1 MRAIPD
7 SHNYRKHEEAA
18 RELERRFGHDRIQ
31 GAHHERDG
39 PDGTTTQRPDRT
51 PSRSELR
58 QEDRTGITAKEV
70 KRDVTAIFRS
80 SPDANSFRE
89 GLSEKGYA
97 IARGD
102 RRDYVLV
109 DQAGGIHSLAR
120 RIDGVKAAELRQ
132 FMAPLDRASIP
143 SITDAREAQARLFG
157 NADGH
162 EVDLAKAY
170 RRGEGYVSQS
180 QAALKEHKQRQQ
192 QRDAEHRD
200 SRERD
205 DPLEALQKRERERA
219 SGEEDVHSE
228 SNSDDIGPSGNQE
241 LSEAMQGRLDRLRA
255 AKAEYGTRPAKRGS
269 GWRPHPG
276 PLGGKGQALRGT
288 FRLASTRC
296 TQRYA
301 ALMTSSFKTAG
312 PEFAQQAGRA
322 MRATANL
329 LLTAR
334 RLFRPQ
340 PSARTRRPHRP
351 SKRGGMSE
359 AQRVDLQA
367 AMDGKI
373 TWAQYF
379 SMWGPG

>member
-1 MRAIPD
+1 MDAYAAGTRCQKPLYHAAISPEPPHRLTPEQRIEAVDELEAKLGLQNQPRVVMIHEKEGREHIHVVWSRIDLDRMRAIPD
-7 SHNYRKHEEAA
+7 SHNYRKHEESA
-18 RELERRFGHDRIQ
+18 RELERRFGHDRVQ

-58 QEDRTGITAKEV
+58 QEDRTGISAKDV

-89 GLSEKGYA
+89 GLAEKGYA

-120 RIDGVKAAELRQ
+120 RIDGAKAAELRQ
-132 FMAPLDRASIP
+132 FMSPLDRTSIP
-143 SITDAREAQARLFG
+143 SITDAREAQARLYG

-192 QRDAEHRD
+192 QRDVEHRD

-219 SGEEDVHSE
+219 SGEEDVQSE
-228 SNSDDIGPSGNQE
+228 SNSDDVAPSGDQE

-255 AKAEYGTRPAKRGS
+255 AKAEYGRGPPRDRQN
-269 GWRPHPG
+269 GAPG
-276 PLGGKGQALRGT
+276 GG
-288 FRLASTRC
+288 
-296 TQRYA
+296 
-301 ALMTSSFKTAG
+301 
-312 PEFAQQAGRA
+312 
-322 MRATANL
+322 
-329 LLTAR
+329 
-334 RLFRPQ
+334 
-340 PSARTRRPHRP
+340 RTRGR
-351 SKRGGMSE
+351 
-359 AQRVDLQA
+359 
-367 AMDGKI
+367 
-373 TWAQYF
+373 
-379 SMWGPG
+379 